1 MDTNLCLIS
10 SSKRIKLQHILITIH
25 NTCIHKSSLSS
36 LFLKTITI
44 APASSIARLK
54 IEDIFII
61 MPRPSSSDLDN
72 IDPSAGKAINDK
84 IHHDLNPEQQHG
96 GLSHNKGQPK
106 RPPHATATGEEEE
119 VLRPF
124 GPIVPKNTVKVSSA
138 SNGIIRIALPV
149 KTFFRRTNCVG
160 KKKMKR
166 FGQPT
171 IAARMATVDGFG
183 NHHKRRRQVNKVLRL
198 LSFQILSLVIEM
210 EWVPCLLS
218 VEAFRSFHRIPTT
231 TRRSYSA
238 VSTTK
243 FVEQEQ
249 QQPFLSLLSFDL
261 DDTFWPTTDVV
272 YHANAKMI
280 QTLHDYGCNDAD
292 IDSFLQQTR
301 SIRKQQQQHVPVTY
315 QSLRKLAIRKTLET
329 SPSFESN
336 LPRLLSFNQSR
347 TCLEDTIVEDC
358 YKAWEQ
364 ERHNAA
370 ERFLFEDALE
380 TMQRLRQRYPNTCF
394 VAVTNGAGDPFAMTR
409 TLAPFFDFRIS
420 GEDDGI
426 FPHRKPHPFIYQK
439 TLQQSRT
446 QRRRSDTDHDNNNNK
461 DPMDDDNGIWCHVG
475 DCLANDVGASADCGA
490 KAIWI
495 CPLEEEGS
503 TATQSLDDITTA
515 TMIPT
520 WSTATT
526 EEMERRAQQMKEGRS
541 KMAASITSLSQLPS
555 AIARILQT
563 ETSN

>member
-1 MDTNLCLIS
+1 M
-10 SSKRIKLQHILITIH
+10 
-25 NTCIHKSSLSS
+25 
-36 LFLKTITI
+36 
-44 APASSIARLK
+44 
-54 IEDIFII
+54 
-61 MPRPSSSDLDN
+61 
-72 IDPSAGKAINDK
+72 
-84 IHHDLNPEQQHG
+84 
-96 GLSHNKGQPK
+96 
-106 RPPHATATGEEEE
+106 
-119 VLRPF
+119 
-124 GPIVPKNTVKVSSA
+124 
-138 SNGIIRIALPV
+138 
-149 KTFFRRTNCVG
+149 
-160 KKKMKR
+160 
-166 FGQPT
+166 
-171 IAARMATVDGFG
+171 
-183 NHHKRRRQVNKVLRL
+183 LRL
-198 LSFQILSLVIEM
+198 LCLLSYQILSLLIEM
-210 EWVPCLLS
+210 EFVPCLLS

-231 TRRSYSA
+231 TRRSYSTL
-238 VSTTK
+238 STTTSN
-243 FVEQEQ
+243 FVEQQEQ
-249 QQPFLSLLSFDL
+249 QQPLFLSLLSFDL

-272 YHANAKMI
+272 YHANVKMI

-301 SIRKQQQQHVPVTY
+301 SIRKQHHVPVTY
-315 QSLRKLAIRKTLET
+315 QSLRKMAIRKTLET
-329 SPSFESN
+329 SSSFESN
-336 LPRLLSFNQSR
+336 IPQLLSFTHNR
-347 TCLEDTIVEDC
+347 TCLEDSIVDAC

-380 TMQRLRQRYPNTCF
+380 TMQLLRQRYPNTCF
-394 VAVTNGAGDPFAMTR
+394 VAVTNGAGDPFAMTH

-446 QRRRSDTDHDNNNNK
+446 QRRRRRRRSNTDHDYNNDNN

-495 CPLEEEGS
+495 CPQDEEAS
-503 TATQSLDDITTA
+503 TAPQSLDDNITT
-515 TMIPT
+515 TTTIVPT

-526 EEMERRAQQMKEGRS
+526 EEMDRRAKQMEEGRS
-541 KMAASITSLSQLPS
+541 KMAASITSLSQLPD